1 MTMRT
6 TELRKLPVGIQ
17 TFSKIRKEGYVYVDK
32 TDLVWSLANGTNQ
45 YNYLSRPRRFGK
57 SLLVTT
63 LQSYFEGRK
72 DLFGGL
78 KIMDMETDWQ
88 ARPVIRLDMSQAGE
102 SLPKLNSYLNQIF
115 GDYEDKFGIKVAE
128 GTEFQTR
135 LHNIIATAHK
145 SSGQQVAV
153 LIDEYDFPLQ
163 HSWGTPEHEKC
174 AATYREVFTVLKADD
189 EHIRFVFITGVAKFT
204 QISLFSAL
212 NNLVNIS
219 FKPEYESICGISQQE
234 MECDFE
240 PEIEGFAL
248 RNKCTKEEAIKKLK
262 ENYDGY
268 HFSGECEKDIYNPF
282 SLINALEN
290 KKISSYWAASGA
302 STLIA
307 KFVKDAEI
315 RLREFDGC
323 RVFANNFET
332 SDIGVGG
339 PEVFLYQSGYL
350 TIKGYKND
358 VYTLGFPNKEV
369 RQALYESVLP
379 VLSMRVDNNTQNAQ
393 GALRYD
399 LLEGNIAEAMV
410 SLKALIADVP
420 YSNKKLASMDM
431 EERYRLVISTILNAI
446 GFNVEV
452 EHMLSTGRIDIVA
465 SASEYTY
472 VMELKLQK
480 NGGLAS
486 AVKQIKGNNYLT
498 PFCCAG
504 RKVIGIAI
512 ELDDLGRGMTGWEQV
527 D

>member
-1 MTMRT
+1 M
-6 TELRKLPVGIQ
+6 
-17 TFSKIRKEGYVYVDK
+17 
-32 TDLVWSLANGTNQ
+32 
-45 YNYLSRPRRFGK
+45 
-57 SLLVTT
+57 
-63 LQSYFEGRK
+63 
-72 DLFGGL
+72 
-78 KIMDMETDWQ
+78 
-88 ARPVIRLDMSQAGE
+88 
-102 SLPKLNSYLNQIF
+102 
-115 GDYEDKFGIKVAE
+115 
-128 GTEFQTR
+128 
-135 LHNIIATAHK
+135 
-145 SSGQQVAV
+145 
-153 LIDEYDFPLQ
+153 
-163 HSWGTPEHEKC
+163 
-174 AATYREVFTVLKADD
+174 
-189 EHIRFVFITGVAKFT
+189 
-204 QISLFSAL
+204 
-212 NNLVNIS
+212 
-219 FKPEYESICGISQQE
+219 
-234 MECDFE
+234 
-240 PEIEGFAL
+240 
-248 RNKCTKEEAIKKLK
+248 
-262 ENYDGY
+262 
-268 HFSGECEKDIYNPF
+268 
-282 SLINALEN
+282 INALEN

-431 EERYRLVISTILNAI
+431 EERYRRVISTILNAI

-472 VMELKLQK
+472 VMELKLLK

-486 AVKQIKGNNYLT
+486 AVKRIKDNNYLA

-512 ELDDLGRGMTGWEQV
+512 ELDDLGKGMTGWEQV
-527 D
+527 V

>member
-72 DLFGGL
+72 DLFWGL

-219 FKPEYESICGISQQE
+219 FKPDYECICGISQQE
-234 MECDFE
+234 MVNDFV
-240 PEIEGFAL
+240 PEIENLAEE
-248 RNKCTKEEAIKKLK
+248 NEWTKEEAIGKLK

-268 HFSGECEKDIYNPF
+268 HFSKKCKTDIYNPF
-282 SLINALEN
+282 SLTKVSQVKN
-290 KKISSYWAASGA
+290 
-302 STLIA
+302 LI
-307 KFVKDAEI
+307 D
-315 RLREFDGC
+315 R
-323 RVFANNFET
+323 
-332 SDIGVGG
+332 
-339 PEVFLYQSGYL
+339 
-350 TIKGYKND
+350 
-358 VYTLGFPNKEV
+358 
-369 RQALYESVLP
+369 
-379 VLSMRVDNNTQNAQ
+379 
-393 GALRYD
+393 
-399 LLEGNIAEAMV
+399 
-410 SLKALIADVP
+410 
-420 YSNKKLASMDM
+420 
-431 EERYRLVISTILNAI
+431 
-446 GFNVEV
+446 
-452 EHMLSTGRIDIVA
+452 
-465 SASEYTY
+465 
-472 VMELKLQK
+472 
-480 NGGLAS
+480 
-486 AVKQIKGNNYLT
+486 
-498 PFCCAG
+498 
-504 RKVIGIAI
+504 
-512 ELDDLGRGMTGWEQV
+512 
-527 D
+527 